1 MKNDG
6 FALHTEQVYKDGKLK
21 VKSFPDSH
29 FPTAT
34 GFQFLLTV
42 KELMVKSSWHMKA
55 TFLSLIE
62 KKKKSKSKSS
72 T

>member
-34 GFQFLLTV
+34 GFV
-42 KELMVKSSWHMKA
+42 
-55 TFLSLIE
+55 LIDC
-62 KKKKSKSKSS
+62 KRADG
-72 T
+72 